1 MVDNGGCFWSIY
13 VINQEFGLTVRRTR
27 GTQHMDDIEETDDL
41 FRPLKEPG
49 NSYDMAHSGNVNFG
63 VDAVRV
69 TKSILSP
76 LKDPLIEVHLTY
88 KSQAFAFENHAVA
101 NNRASGHIS
110 EKLNV

>member
-1 MVDNGGCFWSIY
+1 MVDNGGRLWSIY
-13 VINQEFGLTVRRTR
+13 VTNQDFGLTVRRTR
-27 GTQHMDDIEETDDL
+27 GTQRMDDIEETDDL